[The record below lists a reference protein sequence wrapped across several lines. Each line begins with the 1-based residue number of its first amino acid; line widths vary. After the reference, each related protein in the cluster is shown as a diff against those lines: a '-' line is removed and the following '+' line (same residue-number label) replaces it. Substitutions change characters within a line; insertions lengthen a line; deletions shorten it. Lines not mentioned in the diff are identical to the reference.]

1 MWIEKIYSYGTY
13 KQEINK
19 TTTFKVSVQY
29 LKRNNN
35 GNKTDSWIHPERHF
49 LSSKCSA
56 ITTMSLAPVPTWPLR
71 SSFIACARRSWVWIL
86 YFEGFRKRHQYHL
99 RPRHTTNQ
107 NTQKKTQPHTLFVVG
122 VVLLPLTFIILILF
136 FFLVILALNG
146 SRENNFL
153 KNYCFLWHFVCVSS
167 SSKRQLNSNSL
178 RSVGVRYNGF
188 RENMHSPLRHNK
200 AEGSALRG
208 RRSPRV
214 LSRREYYSRPFH
226 NARCCEA
233 SLGFQQ
239 RQRHA
244 NDLQRKTGVFNL
256 WNLCWDVCFAFSFLV
271 GWCSALW
278 IVDFH
283 RNVVM
288 FVIM

>member
-1 MWIEKIYSYGTY
+1 MFGYNHHVVGARPHLALTLVVHRMCAAIMGLDTVFWRFPQTPPIPSPAASH
-13 KQEINK
+13 NK
-19 TTTFKVSVQY
+19 PK
-29 LKRNNN
+29 
-35 GNKTDSWIHPERHF
+35 
-49 LSSKCSA
+49 
-56 ITTMSLAPVPTWPLR
+56 
-71 SSFIACARRSWVWIL
+71 
-86 YFEGFRKRHQYHL
+86 
-99 RPRHTTNQ
+99 HT
-107 NTQKKTQPHTLFVVG
+107 KKTQPHTLFVVG

-188 RENMHSPLRHNK
+188 CENMHSPLRHNK

-244 NDLQRKTGVFNL
+244 NDLQRKTGVFNF